1 MFEKVRDIIVANLS
15 CDPGSVTMEA
25 SLTED
30 LELDSLAA
38 VDLNAAL
45 EEELGVAMP
54 DEVLKDVQT
63 VGDIVRYLEEHA

>member
-30 LELDSLAA
+30 LELDSLDA

>member
-15 CDPGSVTMEA
+15 CDPESVTMEA

-30 LELDSLAA
+30 LELDSLDA

-45 EEELGVAMP
+45 EEELGVRC
-54 DEVLKDVQT
+54 V
-63 VGDIVRYLEEHA
+63 